1 VTKHEASN
9 EFSETTG
16 FQRVT
21 AQSAIGSQP
30 GETGFGVTLRESS
43 ALAHLRPIET
53 DRRIEASLE
62 RISGRRPDFRM
73 RGRYPENAPAFW
85 ICESATWR
93 CDSDEQQRQ
102 ALDIV
107 EFAMR
112 PAPENDVARALFTL
126 RILTRG
132 RDRYEA
138 DDREAEAVVW
148 LAQLRPFPADIVIT
162 TLKDWPNRPDGQ
174 WWPTWHDVHKVVD
187 AATTRRRMLAEYIRS
202 GACLPKPRADRVE
215 MPAADD
221 DAAWERRR
229 AMAAAVLARNG
240 RPPSPMTEPMTKPM
254 TEAEFDDWARLEAA
268 RIRKESAQGKYVLS
282 AAARATFSKE
292 RLDAIAVPSPDEQYD
307 AWERLPPAHPRT
319 ERAA

>member
-1 VTKHEASN
+1 
-9 EFSETTG
+9 
-16 FQRVT
+16 
-21 AQSAIGSQP
+21 
-30 GETGFGVTLRESS
+30 
-43 ALAHLRPIET
+43 
-53 DRRIEASLE
+53 
-62 RISGRRPDFRM
+62 M

-148 LAQLRPFPADIVIT
+148 LAQLRTFPADIVIT
-162 TLKDWPNRPDGQ
+162 TLKDWPNRPGGQ

-202 GACLPKPRADRVE
+202 DACLPKPRADRVE

-221 DAAWERRR
+221 AVAWERRR
-229 AMAAAVLARNG
+229 AMAAAVLARNAP
-240 RPPSPMTEPMTKPM
+240 PPSPMTKPM
-254 TEAEFDDWARLEAA
+254 KEAEFDDWARQETA
-268 RIRKESAQGKYVLS
+268 RIRKESAAGKYTLS
-282 AAARATFSKE
+282 AAARATF
-292 RLDAIAVPSPDEQYD
+292 DN
-307 AWERLPPAHPRT
+307 WERLPPSHP
-319 ERAA
+319 EKDIAA